1 MLSYNDSAPKTT
13 IRDLNT
19 LVTTISGKSN
29 FVGIQMLLNKSKVD
43 VLVEKMKKHEEE
55 VVTVLLSIAASVL
68 ILQHSSSRQ
77 RLLMIVL
84 ALLL

>member
-13 IRDLNT
+13 IRELNA

-29 FVGIQMLLNKSKVD
+29 FVGIQMLLNKSRVD

-55 VVTVLLSIAASVL
+55 VVTVLLSIAASVP
-68 ILQHSSSRQ
+68 ILQLSTSRKQ
-77 RLLMIVL
+77 LLMRTSV
-84 ALLL
+84 LLL